1 MTKSAVF
8 EALKQYVETTFLVDL
23 DGGEL
28 STASNLFAA
37 GVIDSFGV
45 VWIVTFLESEFGV
58 SFSDE
63 ELLSP
68 DLSSVE
74 GMARMVEAKRAKS

>member
-1 MTKSAVF
+1 MTKSSV
-8 EALKQYVETTFLVDL
+8 LVMLRQYVETTFLVDL

-28 STASNLFAA
+28 STSSNLFAA

-45 VWIVTFLESEFGV
+45 VGIVTFLESELGV
-58 SFSDE
+58 SFTDE

-68 DLSSVE
+68 DLASVE
-74 GMARMVEAKRAKS
+74 GMARMVEAKRARS